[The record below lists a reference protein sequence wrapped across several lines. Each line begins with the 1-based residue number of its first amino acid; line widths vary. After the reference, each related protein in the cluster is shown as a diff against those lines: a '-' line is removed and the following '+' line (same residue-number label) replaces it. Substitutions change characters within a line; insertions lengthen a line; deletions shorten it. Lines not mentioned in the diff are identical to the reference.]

1 VSCVDF
7 VCINYRIEHST
18 LQAGLQSAKATLTEE
33 ASPAPLNITERR

>member
-7 VCINYRIEHST
+7 VCINYRIEHSA
-18 LQAGLQSAKATLTEE
+18 LAGLQSAKATLTEE